1 MSQPR
6 DVAALAYGDR
16 EGIVETTNFGA
27 LVVCAAD
34 GRLLASAGS
43 PRSVQYWRSASKP
56 IQALSVITSG
66 AADRFDLTERELAQ
80 CCASHSGSAMHTETV
95 LGILDKLGFDE
106 SYLQC
111 GVHPPGDAAMRARLT
126 NGDEEPG
133 PRHNNCSGK
142 HSGMLATC
150 LALGADPAT
159 YLELDH
165 PVQRLITEH
174 LCLMSNTSAADLHFG
189 HDGCGAPTAAQTLQ
203 AQALAWARLGRP
215 DGLPD
220 DVAGAAER
228 IAAAIYVAPE
238 LLSNVGAYSVRLI
251 EAGGGDIICKGGAAG
266 LFCMALRSQGL
277 GIAFKVADGS
287 GGAHP
292 VIAMAALA
300 RLGIDLPDELVD
312 DLATSPITNCH
323 GRVVG
328 HLQPADFRLE
338 MMA

>member
-6 DVAALAYGDR
+6 DVVALAYGDR
-16 EGIVETTNFGA
+16 EGIVETTHFGA

-34 GRLLASAGS
+34 GRLLASAGN
-43 PRSVQYWRSASKP
+43 PRSIQYWRSASKP

-66 AADRFDLTERELAQ
+66 AADRFELTERELAQ
-80 CCASHSGSAMHTETV
+80 CCASHSGSAMHIETV
-95 LGILDKLGFDE
+95 LGILDKLGMDE

-111 GVHPPGDAAMRARLT
+111 GVHPPGDATERARLASA
-126 NGDEEPG
+126 GEKPG

-142 HSGMLATC
+142 HAGMLASC

-159 YLELDH
+159 YLELTH

-174 LCLMSNTSAADLHFG
+174 LCLMSNAREADLHFG

-203 AQALAWARLGRP
+203 AQALAWARLARP

-220 DVAGAAER
+220 DLAAAVER
-228 IAAAIYVAPE
+228 IAAAMYVAPE
-238 LLSNVGAYSVRLI
+238 LLSSVGSYSARLI

-266 LFCMALRSQGL
+266 LFCMAVRSQGL
-277 GIAFKVADGS
+277 GIAFKIADGS
-287 GGAHP
+287 GEAHA
-292 VIAMAALA
+292 VIALATLA
-300 RLGIDLPDELVD
+300 RLGIDLPDELTHE
-312 DLATSPITNCH
+312 LAQSPITNCH